1 MALKNR
7 SGSSAIS
14 NEEMKRKLEAATGSH
29 ADPIVADTD
38 SVSAAKPKPVT
49 KKTGNAGRKKSD
61 DVKNVAFAAY
71 FSEKEANAIKTF
83 CEYEGRSTSS
93 WIRTVV
99 LRALRDNGNT
109 DI

>member
-7 SGSSAIS
+7 SGSSTIS
-14 NEEMKRKLEAATGSH
+14 NEEMKRKLEAASGSH

-38 SVSAAKPKPVT
+38 TVSSET
-49 KKTGNAGRKKSD
+49 KATATKSGNAGRKKSG

-71 FSEKEANAIKTF
+71 FSEKEADAIKAF
-83 CEYEGRSTSS
+83 CKSQERSTSS
-93 WIRTVV
+93 WIRAIV
-99 LRALRDNGNT
+99 LRVLRDNGNS